1 MNSAVLT
8 DEFGAVS
15 IADVTKC
22 NTLPKIML
30 SRAGGATTSGNGA
43 ASYVA
48 TGAGKALTFS
58 AWSTMDN
65 TNFGSSGLTTSYI
78 TARNANT
85 AFATDARM
93 REEFVMVYHDPY
105 GGVWRTDGIV
115 ASTSD
120 IIAASRVEDALRA
133 LPNEVLEGVTVK
145 ARTSD
150 TVSLC
155 TRFHDGVQHL
165 GGYSETTDGNFK
177 NSKMSTNYCETTYT
191 MATGSNKMDFTIEFA
206 DKPGQ
211 TGVQYLFE
219 VDINKRGAGSFPV
232 SGGITGTG
240 AYSVAEMN
248 FNVNLG
254 NLSEL
259 AECSDRGLDDGDG
272 QCECFDGFR
281 GLACEE

>member
-1 MNSAVLT
+1 MGVVQVGHY
-8 DEFGAVS
+8 D
-15 IADVTKC
+15 
-22 NTLPKIML
+22 
-30 SRAGGATTSGNGA
+30 
-43 ASYVA
+43 
-48 TGAGKALTFS
+48 
-58 AWSTMDN
+58 
-65 TNFGSSGLTTSYI
+65 
-78 TARNANT
+78 NT
-85 AFATDARM
+85 AFATGARM
-93 REEFVMVYHDPY
+93 REEV
-105 GGVWRTDGIV
+105 
-115 ASTSD
+115 
-120 IIAASRVEDALRA
+120 
-133 LPNEVLEGVTVK
+133 VTVK

-219 VDINKRGAGSFPV
+219 IDINKRGAGSFPT
-232 SGGITGTG
+232 SGGLTGAQA

-248 FNVNLG
+248 HNINLG

-272 QCECFDGFR
+272 ACECFDGFR
-281 GLACEE
+281 GLACEEQEALV